1 MFAKAKLLHK
11 YAVGKTLGHVEKYTN
26 RDFISVC
33 LKIICKQYL
42 KKILHIGDTES
53 LYVFR

>member
-42 KKILHIGDTES
+42 KKILHTGDTES